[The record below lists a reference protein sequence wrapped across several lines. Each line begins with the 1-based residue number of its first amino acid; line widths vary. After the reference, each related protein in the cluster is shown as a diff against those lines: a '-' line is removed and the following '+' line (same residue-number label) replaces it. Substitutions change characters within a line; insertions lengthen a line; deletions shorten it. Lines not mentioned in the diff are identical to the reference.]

1 MGRGESQAR
10 KFEQYGYWLPVRRGC
25 GCWRCAL
32 TSVQAQLSPV
42 SFTMRA
48 LPFSLI
54 AWALVACGPDVLSPN
69 CPEPEPW
76 PDWSCASAKLA
87 SVCARREPT
96 PEAVCPEI
104 LFHLVSWALNEPRFF
119 FLPEELMAPDFKFVD
134 ETTGISTQDQ
144 AYERALADSLQC
156 YYRGAEFDF
165 RISSRT
171 QQGACQKACGMVFI
185 RLYHTANV
193 GLLIND
199 QTCMTTCPQAEDG
212 SWRLTEWRIL
222 RSVPPAQAEEGFE
235 GATWGE
241 ARRRKWEKNYCDPS

>member
-1 MGRGESQAR
+1 
-10 KFEQYGYWLPVRRGC
+10 
-25 GCWRCAL
+25 
-32 TSVQAQLSPV
+32 
-42 SFTMRA
+42 MRA

-54 AWALVACGPDVLSPN
+54 AWALVACGDSRMGYDCVYDPWPKQSCGSAKVVLSCEPFSPPTDAA
-69 CPEPEPW
+69 CPEQLYP
-76 PDWSCASAKLA
+76 L
-87 SVCARREPT
+87 
-96 PEAVCPEI
+96 I
-104 LFHLVSWALNEPRFF
+104 SWALNQPFYF
-119 FLPEELMAPDFKFVD
+119 FLPEELMSPDFKFVD

-165 RISSRT
+165 NISSRT

-185 RLYHTANV
+185 RLYHTADV

-212 SWRLTEWRIL
+212 LWRLTEWRIL